1 MSSHYGQLLK
11 DLQTGYGE
19 GEQAVQDFLRT
30 NFGILSSNVGEQHV
44 GWDLEVVGV
53 DEGFLLSRSSIN
65 TDAVVI
71 MKKFISK
78 FGKTLEV
85 KRDRVSDRTGNFFY
99 EVWSNMRVH
108 NPGCIS
114 TSKADTIVIVRN
126 DEFIFVNR
134 SFFISWIV
142 YNLYMDTDVAQA
154 WRKKTRGKRKKSPDM
169 RNSPVSPHV
178 RGVLIPIE
186 DIKTYSSIQVFNR
199 I

>member
-11 DLQTGYGE
+11 DLQMGYGE
-19 GEQAVQDFLRT
+19 GEQMVQDFLRDS
-30 NFGILSSNVGEQHV
+30 FGILTTNVGEQHV
-44 GWDLEVVGV
+44 GWDLEVVAV
-53 DEGFLLSRSSIN
+53 DGDFLSKSPTKVDSSS
-65 TDAVVI
+65 V
-71 MKKFISK
+71 MKRFVSK
-78 FGKTLEV
+78 FGKTIEV

-134 SFFISWIV
+134 SFFISWVV

-154 WRKKTRGKRKKSPDM
+154 WRKKTRGKKKNNSDM
-169 RNSPVSPHV
+169 RNSPISPHV

-199 I
+199 T

>member
-19 GEQAVQDFLRT
+19 GEQIVQDFLRK
-30 NFGILSSNVGEQHV
+30 NFGILTSNVGDQHV
-44 GWDLEVVGV
+44 GWDLEVVSV
-53 DEGFLLSRSSIN
+53 DDEFLSKSPIKLNSS
-65 TDAVVI
+65 AV

-78 FGKTLEV
+78 FGRTIEV

-134 SFFISWIV
+134 SFFISWVV
-142 YNLYMDTDVAQA
+142 YNLYMDTDIAQA
-154 WRKKTRGKRKKSPDM
+154 WRKKTRGKKKNNSGM

-186 DIKTYSSIQVFNR
+186 DIKIYSSIQVFNR